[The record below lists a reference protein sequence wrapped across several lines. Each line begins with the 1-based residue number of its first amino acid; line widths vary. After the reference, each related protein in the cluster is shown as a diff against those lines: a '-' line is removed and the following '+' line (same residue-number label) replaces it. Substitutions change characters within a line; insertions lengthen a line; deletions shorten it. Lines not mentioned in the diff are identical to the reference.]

1 MALDTLDA
9 LQGIIG
15 GAIKFHLDLTSD
27 ILYLR
32 LLKEADTAAY
42 SEETDDGHI
51 LVRDLKTDEVIGMTI
66 LGYWERFGHKAL
78 PEVSL
83 EELRAMVQEV
93 AAPLVAA

>member
-1 MALDTLDA
+1 MALDSLEA

-32 LLKEADTAAY
+32 LLEQAETPAY
-42 SEETDDGHI
+42 SEETDDGYL
-51 LVRDLKTDEVIGMTI
+51 LVRDLDTDGLIGMTV
-66 LGYWERFGHKAL
+66 LGYWERFGRKAL

-83 EELRAMVQEV
+83 EELQAMMQAV
-93 AAPLVAA
+93 AGRLSAA

>member
-9 LQGIIG
+9 LQGIIS
-15 GAIKFHLDLTSD
+15 GAIKFHFDLTSD

-32 LLKEADTAAY
+32 LLKKAEAPAY
-42 SEETDDGHI
+42 SEETDDGYI

-83 EELRAMVQEV
+83 EELQAMVQE
-93 AAPLVAA
+93 AAAHLVAA